1 MTARSGGPTPAE
13 EHRAF
18 DELAV
23 GWALHA
29 LEPEDEAAFAQHLRG
44 CDRCART
51 VAETSE
57 VMAAL
62 AADLP
67 PAEPSDQLRERLRSA
82 VSTTEQRPADDG
94 DATPVA
100 GVRAATGFPHYRPVE
115 PRVAGG
121 APVRRRGPLLVLA
134 AAAVAAVLG
143 LGVWNV
149 FLADSRSDLQR
160 TLAEQERIVET
171 LLTPGEATVAAL
183 STDDGRAVATVV
195 ARPDRVE
202 VVSYGLPVNDSD
214 EQTYVVWGVDGDR
227 LEALGTFDVTG
238 SQMTVQT
245 VGSGSTDLD
254 GYAGYGISIEP
265 GQQAPSAPTEI
276 VATG

>member
-1 MTARSGGPTPAE
+1 MTAGSGGPTPAE

-29 LEPEDEAAFAQHLRG
+29 LEPEDEAAFAQHLLG

-82 VSTTEQRPADDG
+82 VSTTEQRAADDG
-94 DATPVA
+94 AAVPGA
-100 GVRAATGFPHYRPVE
+100 RSEAATGFPHYRPVE

-121 APVRRRGPLLVLA
+121 SPGRRRAPLLVLA

-149 FLADSRSDLQR
+149 VLADSRSDLQR

-202 VVSYGLPVNDSD
+202 VVSYGLPVNAGD
-214 EQTYVVWGVDGDR
+214 QTYVVWGVDGDQ

-245 VGSGSTDLD
+245 VGSGSTGLD
-254 GYAGYGISIEP
+254 GYSGYGISIEP